1 MRGHDT
7 STKTVD
13 EDDGVLLFLE
23 RGTVGECGVDV
34 SPSRTSAAVPAFG
47 NAAAAPAN
55 ARAAAPSAT
64 DASGVMTK
72 LFIARP
78 SFGGQ
83 CARLLT

>member
-1 MRGHDT
+1 MDVEDPACGERDSDDSVDLDVVTVVLQSAHDVGGRPGVRKRRG
-7 STKTVD
+7 
-13 EDDGVLLFLE
+13 
-23 RGTVGECGVDV
+23 R
-34 SPSRTSAAVPAFG
+34 
-47 NAAAAPAN
+47 APAN

-78 SFGGQ
+78 SFGGP